1 MAKNDNLTDYLT
13 DLAEGIRAKKGT
25 TEPIN
30 PQDFRKE
37 IESISGGG
45 GEFSPEYYLFDGA
58 KAYNAIASMLGI
70 TDGLQIN
77 AKCREFYINYIGAL
91 GFAMAKYIY
100 KGRLYTDY
108 YLGENMTSISNDNF
122 VITNVSAIMQ
132 IDGEIALR
140 DAYAI
145 LGLPS
150 DILTPCTK
158 EEFES
163 LITA

>member
-1 MAKNDNLTDYLT
+1 MAKTDNLTDYLI
-13 DLAEGIRAKKGT
+13 DLADGIRAKKGT

-45 GEFSPEYYLFDGA
+45 EFSPEYYLFDGA

-70 TDGLQIN
+70 TGSLQIN
-77 AKCREFYINYIGAL
+77 AKCREIYINYIGAL
-91 GFAMAKYIY
+91 GLAMAKYIY

-108 YLGENMTSISNDNF
+108 YLGENKTSISNDNF
-122 VITNVSAIMQ
+122 VITNVSAVMQ

-140 DAYAI
+140 DAYAA

-158 EEFES
+158 EEFEA
-163 LITA
+163 LIID